1 MFRPIGQR
9 DRTQCRAALV
19 TDTLCL
25 IRSES
30 HRPMTEFP
38 NADYLRARAV
48 HWRNLAEEVDDP
60 ELAAQYEECAA
71 TYEVRA
77 DSAEVEGSVH

>member
-1 MFRPIGQR
+1 M
-9 DRTQCRAALV
+9 V
-19 TDTLCL
+19 
-25 IRSES
+25 
-30 HRPMTEFP
+30 EFP

-71 TYEVRA
+71 TYEIRA
-77 DSAEVEGSVH
+77 DSAEVGVSPLGKERGLVS

>member
-1 MFRPIGQR
+1 M
-9 DRTQCRAALV
+9 V
-19 TDTLCL
+19 
-25 IRSES
+25 
-30 HRPMTEFP
+30 EFP